1 MAQSLAAHYGMLL
14 GLDHSWE
21 VADVKLELEA
31 KRVTIQL
38 GFTGKRVTCP
48 CCEASCTK
56 ADHAPVRTWRHLDTM
71 QFETV
76 LLARVP
82 RVDCKVCGVKTPEVP
97 WAGKHSPFTWMFEAF
112 ALMILEASR
121 CVEAARRVL
130 RLSWDAVHRIMKRG
144 VDRGLI
150 DRDLSTVEKVG
161 MDEKSFL
168 RGQSYVTT
176 LCDLEK
182 VRVIEVVEGRK
193 EEDARAAIA
202 SLPEG
207 VRVGMKAIAMDMWP
221 AFINAAGKDLPG
233 ADVVFDRFH
242 VSKHMG
248 EAVDEVRRMEHKE
261 LLQQGDTRLV
271 RSKYDWLRN
280 EPNKDP
286 VRRDAFQALKASEL
300 KTARAW
306 AIKELLKVFWECP
319 GEGFAESHFERWYA
333 WAIRSRL
340 KPVKRVA
347 RMLRKHLH
355 GLLAYFRH
363 WITNAAVEGLNSK
376 IQTIKSA
383 ARGFRNFENYRT
395 RILFF
400 CGRLSMRPKTAL

>member
-1 MAQSLAAHYGMLL
+1 MAQSLAGHYGMLL
-14 GLDHSWE
+14 GLDDFWK
-21 VADVKLELEA
+21 VGDVKLELEA

-56 ADHAPVRTWRHLDTM
+56 ADHAPERTWRHLDTM

-76 LLARVP
+76 LVARVP
-82 RVDCKVCGVKTPEVP
+82 RADCKVCGVKTPEVP
-97 WAGKHSPFTWMFEAF
+97 WAGKHSAFTWMFEAF

-121 CVEAARRVL
+121 SVEAARLVL

-144 VDRGLI
+144 VERGLI

-202 SLPEG
+202 SLPEEVRAG
-207 VRVGMKAIAMDMWP
+207 VKAIAMDMWP

-248 EAVDEVRRMEHKE
+248 EAVDEVRRIEHKE
-261 LLQQGDTRLV
+261 LLQQGDTRLT

-280 EPNKDP
+280 ESNIHPDKL
-286 VRRDAFQALKASEL
+286 DAFQALKASEL

-319 GEGFAESHFERWYA
+319 SEGFAESHFKRWYA
-333 WAIRSRL
+333 WAIRCRL

-347 RMLRKHLH
+347 KMLRKHLD

-376 IQTIKSA
+376 IQAIKSA

-400 CGRLSMRPKTAL
+400 CGRLSMRPKSAL